1 MEFVDGVL
9 IILLI
14 VVSAGLWVVLM
25 NMKKT
30 SETANQITQARLDL
44 LTKQIP
50 DQDSFASL
58 GKRLQSIDTASRHS
72 FERLSKDLGGLSKA
86 TEQMMEVGKT
96 ISSLEDLLKPPKLR
110 GGMGETLLEE
120 LLSQILPGS
129 FKIQHKFKDG
139 SIVDAALMIGGNIV
153 PVDAKFPLE
162 SFRRMIKLGDSEEA
176 KRERKIFIRAVKKHI
191 DDIANKYILP
201 DEGTFNFALMYI
213 PAENVYYE
221 TIIKDEEGNGLFP
234 YASERRVIP
243 VSPNSFFAY
252 LQVIVHGLKGMQI
265 EKKAYEIMQYLNR
278 LKGDEDRFRKE
289 FNTLGGHLK
298 NAQNKYDEADKR
310 LNRFEDKLLSV
321 GEDDGDDL
329 PKLIN

>member
-1 MEFVDGVL
+1 MEFLVGVL

-25 NMKKT
+25 NMKKS

-44 LTKQIP
+44 LAKQIP
-50 DQDSFASL
+50 DQDSFVSL
-58 GKRLQSIDTASRHS
+58 GKRLQSIDVASRHS

-129 FKIQHKFKDG
+129 FKMQHKFKDG
-139 SIVDAALMIGGNIV
+139 SIVDAALTIGGNIV

-162 SFRRMIKLGDSEEA
+162 SFRRMIKLGDIEEA

-191 DDIANKYILP
+191 DDIATKYILP

-221 TIIKDEEGNGLFP
+221 TIIKDDEGNGLFP

-265 EKKAYEIMQYLNR
+265 EKKAYEIMQHLNR

-321 GEDDGDDL
+321 GEEDNTFKISD
-329 PKLIN
+329 